1 MYVNY
6 ISIKCMLIII
16 IGYLKLA
23 KELLCWMANGKVST
37 QKNLDDWKD
46 GMNLTR

>member
-1 MYVNY
+1 
-6 ISIKCMLIII
+6 MLIII
-16 IGYLKLA
+16 TGCLKLA
-23 KELLCWMANGKVST
+23 RGIFALDGKNGKVST